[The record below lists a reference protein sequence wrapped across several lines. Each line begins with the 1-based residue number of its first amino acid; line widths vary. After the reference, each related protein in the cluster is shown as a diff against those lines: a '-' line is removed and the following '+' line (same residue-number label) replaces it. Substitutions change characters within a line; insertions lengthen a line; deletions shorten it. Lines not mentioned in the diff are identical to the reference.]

1 MTILKWMTSVT
12 LLDETPYLTKLNR
25 VRPRRLSANEIIN
38 KEVYRYFL
46 VNTMLT
52 LKVACNVTKAGP
64 DGHVTTDVSEE
75 LPPVSVTTV

>member
-1 MTILKWMTSVT
+1 M
-12 LLDETPYLTKLNR
+12 KLFIKKYI
-25 VRPRRLSANEIIN
+25 VIS
-38 KEVYRYFL
+38 L

-75 LPPVSVTTV
+75 LPPVTVTTV